1 MKIKKFTLLNNFLC
15 QFINDKL
22 HMLSYLKNVSDNN
35 RIMEDLIILQ
45 EDKDKKEIV
54 YNVTQYLTLRN
65 SRQEMINFFFN
76 YS

>member
-1 MKIKKFTLLNNFLC
+1 
-15 QFINDKL
+15 
-22 HMLSYLKNVSDNN
+22 MLSYLKNVSDNN

-65 SRQEMINFFFN
+65 SRQEMINFFNN
-76 YS
+76 YN